1 MGIIKYIDLLS
12 INSPNTT
19 MSGSTFEQIQS
30 NATIDGINR
39 KGWNVKDVPA
49 AEFIEAFA
57 RHLKKGNKIK
67 MPDWLS
73 FYKTGCQKDLA
84 PYDPDWLYIRAASV
98 AYQLYM
104 RGKVGVNT
112 LRKHYSG
119 KHRRGVR
126 TEHSRLTAGKCIR
139 YCLIELERAQ
149 FVGKM
154 SLEKE
159 DGSTIVVGKSLTK
172 KGVTDMDRIAGSIL
186 KNKRNAG

>member
-1 MGIIKYIDLLS
+1 MSSEPIVSNIRMDN
-12 INSPNTT
+12 INK
-19 MSGSTFEQIQS
+19 
-30 NATIDGINR
+30 

-73 FYKTGCQKDLA
+73 YYKTGCQKDLA

-98 AYQLYM
+98 AYQIYM

-126 TEHSRLTAGKCIR
+126 TEHTRLTAGKCIR

-154 SLEKE
+154 TFEKE
-159 DGSTIVVGKSLTK
+159 DGSTSVVGKSLTK

-186 KNKRNAG
+186 KNKRNAQ

>member
-1 MGIIKYIDLLS
+1 MTDS
-12 INSPNTT
+12 VNVA
-19 MSGSTFEQIQS
+19 S
-30 NATIDGINR
+30 NARLDVINN

-73 FYKTGCQKDLA
+73 YYKTGCQKDLA

-98 AYQLYM
+98 AYQIYM
-104 RGKVGVNT
+104 RGKIGVNT

-126 TEHSRLTAGKCIR
+126 TEHTRLTAGKCIR
-139 YCLIELERAQ
+139 YCVQQLVAAQ
-149 FVGKM
+149 FVGK
-154 SLEKE
+154 LNVETN
-159 DGSTIVVGKSLTK
+159 DGTVAQNGVMLTK
-172 KGVTDMDRIAGSIL
+172 KGVTDMDRIAGTII
-186 KNKRNAG
+186 KARRNDQ

>member
-1 MGIIKYIDLLS
+1 MGIIKYIELL
-12 INSPNTT
+12 NKTLNTT
-19 MSGSTFEQIQS
+19 MSSEQVVS
-30 NATIDGINR
+30 NITLDSINK

-67 MPDWLS
+67 MPEWVS
-73 FYKTGCQKDLA
+73 HYKTACFKDLA
-84 PYDPDWLYIRAASV
+84 PYDPDWLYVRAASI

-119 KHRRGVR
+119 KHRRGTR

-139 YCLIELERAQ
+139 YCLLELERAQ

-154 SLEKE
+154 QFENN
-159 DGSTIVVGKSLTK
+159 DGNLTTHGKALTK
-172 KGVTDMDRIAGSIL
+172 KGTTDMDRIAGSIL
-186 KNKRNAG
+186 KNKRNAGN

>member
-1 MGIIKYIDLLS
+1 M
-12 INSPNTT
+12 T
-19 MSGSTFEQIQS
+19 
-30 NATIDGINR
+30 
-39 KGWNVKDVPA
+39 VKDVPA
-49 AEFIEAFA
+49 KEFIEAFA

-67 MPDWLS
+67 MPEWVTY
-73 FYKTGCQKDLA
+73 YKTACFKDLA
-84 PYDPDWLYIRAASV
+84 PYDPDWLYIRAASI

-119 KHRRGVR
+119 KHRAGTC

-139 YCLIELERAQ
+139 YCLLELERAQ

-154 SLEKE
+154 TLETN
-159 DGSTIVVGKSLTK
+159 DGAAICIGKSLTK

-186 KNKRNAG
+186 KSKRSAQ

>member
-1 MGIIKYIDLLS
+1 
-12 INSPNTT
+12 
-19 MSGSTFEQIQS
+19 MSSATFEQIQS
-30 NATIDGINR
+30 NVKIDGINR

-57 RHLKKGNKIK
+57 RHLKKGNKIR

-73 FYKTGCQKDLA
+73 HYKTGCQKDLA

-104 RGKVGVNT
+104 RQKVGVNT

-119 KHRRGVR
+119 KQRNGTC

-139 YCLIELERAQ
+139 YCLIELERASL
-149 FVGKM
+149 VGKM
-154 SLEKE
+154 YYENK
-159 DGSTIVVGKSLTK
+159 DGQQVPNGKALTK
-172 KGVTDMDRIAGSIL
+172 KGTTDMDRIAREIANKL
-186 KNKRNAG
+186 RKNE

>member
-1 MGIIKYIDLLS
+1 MGYIDLFFN
-12 INSPNTT
+12 NSPNTT
-19 MSGSTFEQIQS
+19 MSSEPVVS
-30 NATIDGINR
+30 NIVVDNINK

-73 FYKTGCQKDLA
+73 HYKTACFKDLA

-119 KHRRGVR
+119 KHRRGTR

-139 YCLIELERAQ
+139 YCLVQLEKAQ
-149 FVGKM
+149 IVGK
-154 SLEKE
+154 LCYEGK
-159 DGSTIVVGKSLTK
+159 DGSTIVAGKSLTK

-186 KNKRNAG
+186 KNKRNAGN

>member
-1 MGIIKYIDLLS
+1 MGLLILFKKLPFTKMEIQLAI
-12 INSPNTT
+12 INSHHGVT
-19 MSGSTFEQIQS
+19 
-30 NATIDGINR
+30 
-39 KGWNVKDVPA
+39 VKDVPA

-67 MPDWLS
+67 MPEWVTY
-73 FYKTGCQKDLA
+73 YKTACFKDLA
-84 PYDPDWLYIRAASV
+84 PYDPDWLYIRAASI

-119 KHRRGVR
+119 KHRRGTR

-139 YCLIELERAQ
+139 YCLLELERAQ

-154 SLEKE
+154 QFENN
-159 DGSTIVVGKSLTK
+159 DGNLTTHGKALTK
-172 KGVTDMDRIAGSIL
+172 KGTTDMDRIAASII
-186 KNKRNAG
+186 KDKRKRE